1 MVTAPDLQGHGGER
15 QPYVRG
21 LNAPGVASWPGRG
34 GGQRGLNTP
43 GRPLLLC
50 GCQSSLRSDENGPK
64 LQEVH
69 SLSVARTYSS
79 GVPAAKGRTGQG
91 QKPTPSGEAKP
102 SSAREEESGGGTALS
117 GPECSSLG
125 PSDLL
130 LLLGRSSLLCRALHF
145 RC

>member
-1 MVTAPDLQGHGGER
+1 MVTEPDLQGHGGER

-21 LNAPGVASWPGRG
+21 LNAPGVASWPVRHPRAGRG

-91 QKPTPSGEAKP
+91 QKPTLSGEAKP
-102 SSAREEESGGGTALS
+102 SCAR
-117 GPECSSLG
+117 
-125 PSDLL
+125 
-130 LLLGRSSLLCRALHF
+130 
-145 RC
+145 